1 MSNIKKC
8 SRCGKEKCKSNFGI
22 NNLGADGLRSY
33 CKDCA
38 NEYNRKWYAE
48 NTEKG
53 RAANKASYN
62 KYKDKR
68 EDYRLKRLYNISL
81 DQYNDMFSKQ
91 KGECAICGNKDE
103 EKALA
108 VDHCH
113 DTDKVRELLCTRCNR
128 AIGLFEDDF
137 QLIYKAAAYLEKHNV
152 L

>member
-1 MSNIKKC
+1 MTDLKRCSKC
-8 SRCGKEKCKSNFGI
+8 QKEKCKSNFGV
-22 NNLGADGLRSY
+22 NRLGADGLRAY

-38 NEYNRKWYAE
+38 NEYNRKWYSE

-53 RAANKASYN
+53 RKANKASYI

-81 DQYNDMFSKQ
+81 DEYHDMFCKQ
-91 KGECAICGNKDE
+91 GGICAICGSKDE
-103 EKALA
+103 EKSLA

-113 DTDKVRELLCTRCNR
+113 ITNKIRELLCTRCNR